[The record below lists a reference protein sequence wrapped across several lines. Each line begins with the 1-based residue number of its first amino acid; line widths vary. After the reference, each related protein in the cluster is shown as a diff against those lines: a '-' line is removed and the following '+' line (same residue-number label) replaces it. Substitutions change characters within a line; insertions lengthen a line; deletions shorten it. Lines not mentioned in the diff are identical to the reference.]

1 MKPSEINSSQGYV
14 PAVREDA
21 AVASFIGELNQ
32 QAIPG
37 TMVKFDGKKGVFV
50 RTDTDEA
57 LDQET
62 EYVAYCG
69 QVLDGWIKF
78 GAKGEPPTRIIGMPF
93 DGFVRPPREDL
104 GDTDESLWE
113 PGLSG
118 KPQDPWQ
125 HQVMLPL
132 ERADNAELFVFVTS
146 SVTGRMAVG
155 KLLDHYQRMAR
166 AFPDEQLT
174 IKLKVGGFKHRDDRI
189 GWVPTPTLAAVGR
202 RGGAPKA
209 EFDDKVP
216 F

>member
-1 MKPSEINSSQGYV
+1 
-14 PAVREDA
+14 
-21 AVASFIGELNQ
+21 
-32 QAIPG
+32 
-37 TMVKFDGKKGVFV
+37 
-50 RTDTDEA
+50 
-57 LDQET
+57 
-62 EYVAYCG
+62 
-69 QVLDGWIKF
+69 
-78 GAKGEPPTRIIGMPF
+78 
-93 DGFVRPPREDL
+93 
-104 GDTDESLWE
+104 
-113 PGLSG
+113 
-118 KPQDPWQ
+118 
-125 HQVMLPL
+125 MLPL

-209 EFDDKVP
+209 DFDDKVP

>member
-1 MKPSEINSSQGYV
+1 MLSLRK
-14 PAVREDA
+14 R
-21 AVASFIGELNQ
+21 
-32 QAIPG
+32 
-37 TMVKFDGKKGVFV
+37 VFV

-57 LDQET
+57 LDQNR
-62 EYVAYCG
+62 VRRLLRM
-69 QVLDGWIKF
+69 LDAIKF
-78 GAKGEPPTRIIGMPF
+78 ARSEPPTRIIDPF
-93 DGFVRPPREDL
+93 DASSDRRARTWAIPTKAYGSPD
-104 GDTDESLWE
+104 
-113 PGLSG
+113 LSG

-209 EFDDKVP
+209 DFDDKVP